1 LTCLTPEDLVA
12 GARALGEEP
21 LPPSRGGGWFTRRR

>member
-1 LTCLTPEDLVA
+1 MELTPEDLAA

-21 LPPSRGGGWFTRRR
+21 LPQRGGWFTRRR